1 MSGGEPKME
10 PRLPFETS
18 VVGSLPRPQW
28 VQDLVLDESAH
39 SGIRRNLTDK
49 AVGFAIAMQEAAG
62 VDVVTDGEWR
72 RYGYVEFMA
81 QRLSGFEPV
90 EGRLG
95 RYRAVSRLQ
104 RRQPIL
110 LDDVR
115 FLKQHAHAGA
125 KATLPS
131 PYHMVNHRGFEF
143 TPAYKDRESFL
154 EDIVHIVAA
163 EVTDLAG
170 SGVDVIQL
178 DDPRILALTL
188 DHTERNMFVHGR
200 GDLDYEMGLARD
212 SLARVTA
219 HATGVRTAVHVCR
232 GNTAR
237 RVVGVGGYES
247 LMPYL
252 HELPCDQILMEY
264 SVPEAGD
271 LSALRDFPAD
281 KLLGLGVTDVRSTE
295 VSSVE
300 DVVARVEAA
309 IEYVDTKRITL
320 NPDCGFAP
328 SMANPIPL
336 DEAYQK
342 LKVQSEAAQELRR
355 RFV

>member
-1 MSGGEPKME
+1 V
-10 PRLPFETS
+10 R
-18 VVGSLPRPQW
+18 
-28 VQDLVLDESAH
+28 DLVLDESAH
-39 SGIRRNLTDK
+39 GDTRRCLIDR
-49 AVGFAIAMQEAAG
+49 AAGFAIAMQEAAG

-81 QRLSGFEPV
+81 QRLSGFELI
-90 EGRLG
+90 EGRPR

-104 RRQPIL
+104 RRQPLL

-115 FLKQHAHAGA
+115 FLKQHAHTGT

-131 PYHMVNHRGFEF
+131 PYHMVNHSGFEF

-154 EDIVHIVAA
+154 GDIVGIVAA

-170 SGVDVIQL
+170 SGVDVIQF

-200 GDLDYEMGLARD
+200 GDLSYEMGLAQE
-212 SLARVTA
+212 SLASVTA
-219 HATGVRTAVHVCR
+219 HAGGVRTAVHVCR

-237 RVVGVGGYES
+237 RVGGAGGYEL

-264 SVPEAGD
+264 SVPEAGE
-271 LSALRDFPAD
+271 LSALRDFPTD
-281 KLLGLGVTDVRSTE
+281 KLLGLGVTDVRSPE
-295 VSSVE
+295 VSSVAE
-300 DVVARVEAA
+300 VVARVEAA
-309 IEYVDTKRITL
+309 IEYVDAKRVTL

-328 SMANPIPL
+328 SIANPIPL

-342 LKVQSEAAQELRR
+342 LKVQSDAAQELRR